1 MKNLFKK
8 LLSIITAIL
17 FLGIFPITSFAMS
30 KSYLSREIINTET
43 LADGTV
49 LKTINNSNLKKVQ
62 NKSLASGY
70 DEAKNIMEELGIK
83 INENLES
90 HKKVLECVNSARSI
104 SVISQYIKID
114 KNGVQTVLSEE
125 ECIKKIEQDKALTV
139 LNNLWFDGV
148 DNISEDGYMQQG
160 IAVIYTGEEPGKYV
174 IIGQHE
180 WLKDPSTRLTDAYSL
195 YSPDLRWPNIKTN
208 SYCKVLS
215 YTKKDYIYGDEE
227 VYEEEM
233 IDPKVLDTGVY
244 YSVELPR
251 GAGSHT
257 ICTDIYV
264 QIFATAE
271 LQSKSNLNQTM
282 TVYSKYVHDE
292 LGVALDFGWTVGSS
306 LPGVTIVGA
315 LLKKEYGLHYT
326 WHYYG

>member
-125 ECIKKIEQDKALTV
+125 ECIKK
-139 LNNLWFDGV
+139 
-148 DNISEDGYMQQG
+148 
-160 IAVIYTGEEPGKYV
+160 
-174 IIGQHE
+174 
-180 WLKDPSTRLTDAYSL
+180 
-195 YSPDLRWPNIKTN
+195 
-208 SYCKVLS
+208 
-215 YTKKDYIYGDEE
+215 
-227 VYEEEM
+227 
-233 IDPKVLDTGVY
+233 
-244 YSVELPR
+244 
-251 GAGSHT
+251 
-257 ICTDIYV
+257 
-264 QIFATAE
+264 
-271 LQSKSNLNQTM
+271 
-282 TVYSKYVHDE
+282 
-292 LGVALDFGWTVGSS
+292 
-306 LPGVTIVGA
+306 
-315 LLKKEYGLHYT
+315 
-326 WHYYG
+326 

>member
-1 MKNLFKK
+1 
-8 LLSIITAIL
+8 
-17 FLGIFPITSFAMS
+17 MS
-30 KSYLSREIINTET
+30 ESYLSREIINTKI

-49 LKTINNSNLKKVQ
+49 LKTINNSNLRKIQ
-62 NKSLASGY
+62 SKSLNGAY

-83 INENLES
+83 INQNLES
-90 HKKVLECVNSARSI
+90 HKKVLECVNNASSI

-125 ECIKKIEQDKALTV
+125 ECMKNMEQDKISAV
-139 LNNLWFDGV
+139 LNSLSADGV
-148 DNISEDGYMQQG
+148 DNISEDGYMQQE
-160 IAVIYTGEEPGKYV
+160 IAVISIANKPGTYI

-195 YSPDLRWPNIKTN
+195 YSPDLRWSNIKTN
-208 SYCKVLS
+208 LYCKVLS